1 MMARNETNLPV
12 FGYRAAM
19 RAKPAMSALKALSLV
34 YLASASAFCLAIGL
48 HSDAQWAESV
58 RAAARVAAPFAK
70 GAAETLNEKA
80 IKPSVAWAVQKDE
93 EFFAWLEPPKPMI
106 ARRTPP
112 KKVAPIVQA
121 QRAPAPPP
129 VLRPAIVEP
138 PTKQA
143 VAASPQIAA
152 PPHPA
157 LELAPQAAEPELT
170 PAPDA
175 NPPSAAELARV
186 LSHMK
191 VSLTK
196 ELFGN
201 FELFLYVSKAD
212 HGPWSQR
219 MYVFQKQASG
229 DLNLLYNW
237 PVSTGREMLAP
248 GPSGRL
254 LKTNTPQ
261 GYYELDP
268 DRMYRRYHSGQW
280 DQPMPYAMFFSWEH
294 DGLQTGLAIHGASGD
309 DIALLGNRASAGC
322 VRLAP
327 QNAQFLY
334 RLIRADYRGL
344 APRFAYDRRTATMSN
359 DGLLMHDAD
368 GNLKYVEGYKVL
380 VVIENNGGDNIVAAL
395 F

>member
-1 MMARNETNLPV
+1 
-12 FGYRAAM
+12 
-19 RAKPAMSALKALSLV
+19 MSALRALSLV
-34 YLASASAFCLAIGL
+34 YLTSASAFCLVIAL
-48 HSDAQWAESV
+48 HSNAQWAAGV
-58 RAAARVAAPFAK
+58 RAAARVAAPLARD
-70 GAAETLNEKA
+70 AAEAVNENA
-80 IKPSVAWAVQKDE
+80 VKPSVAWAVRKDR

-106 ARRTPP
+106 ARQTP
-112 KKVAPIVQA
+112 KKPAPIVQA
-121 QRAPAPPP
+121 QRAPSRTPAPPP

-138 PTKQA
+138 PNNQTA
-143 VAASPQIAA
+143 AA

-175 NPPSAAELARV
+175 NPPSAAELANV

-191 VSLTK
+191 LSLTT
-196 ELFGN
+196 ELFEN

-237 PVSTGREMLAP
+237 PVSTGREVFMP
-248 GPSGRL
+248 GPSGQL
-254 LKTNTPQ
+254 LKTDTPQ
-261 GYYELDP
+261 GYYELDR
-268 DRMYRRYHSGQW
+268 DRMYKRYHSAAW
-280 DQPMPYAMFFSWEH
+280 DHSMPYAMFFNWEH
-294 DGLQTGLAIHGASGD
+294 DGLQTGLAIHSATGD
-309 DIALLGNRASAGC
+309 DIALLGKRASAGC

-327 QNAQFLY
+327 QNAQLLF
-334 RLIRADYRGL
+334 RLIRTNYKGL
-344 APRFAYDRRTATMSN
+344 APRFAYDRRTATMNN

>member
-1 MMARNETNLPV
+1 
-12 FGYRAAM
+12 M
-19 RAKPAMSALKALSLV
+19 RAKPAMSALRALSLV
-34 YLASASAFCLAIGL
+34 YLASASTFCLVIAL
-48 HSDAQWAESV
+48 HTDAQWAVGV
-58 RAAARVAAPFAK
+58 RAAARVAAPVVQ

-80 IKPSVAWAVQKDE
+80 IKPSVAWAVQKDQR
-93 EFFAWLEPPKPMI
+93 FFDWLQQPEPQVVHL
-106 ARRTPP
+106 TLP

-121 QRAPAPPP
+121 QRAPAPPI

-138 PTKQA
+138 PNKQTA
-143 VAASPQIAA
+143 VAAA
-152 PPHPA
+152 PPRLASPPHSA
-157 LELAPQAAEPELT
+157 LELAPQVAEPELT

-175 NPPSAAELARV
+175 NPPSAAELANV

-191 VSLTK
+191 LSLTK
-196 ELFGN
+196 ELFEN

-219 MYVFQKQASG
+219 MYAFQKQTNG
-229 DLNLLYNW
+229 DLNLVYNF
-237 PVSTGREMLAP
+237 PVSTGREVLAP
-248 GPSGRL
+248 GPSGQL

-268 DRMYRRYHSGQW
+268 DRIYRHYHSGQW
-280 DQPMPYAMFFSWEH
+280 DQSMPYAMFFNWEH
-294 DGLQTGLAIHGASGD
+294 DGLQTGLAIHSATGD
-309 DIALLGNRASAGC
+309 DIALLGKRASAGC
-322 VRLAP
+322 IRLAP
-327 QNAQFLY
+327 QNAQLLF
-334 RLIRADYRGL
+334 RLIRADYKGL
-344 APRFAYDRRTATMSN
+344 APRFAYDRRTATMNN

>member
-1 MMARNETNLPV
+1 
-12 FGYRAAM
+12 
-19 RAKPAMSALKALSLV
+19 MSALKALSLV
-34 YLASASAFCLAIGL
+34 YLASASAFGVVIAL
-48 HSDAQWAESV
+48 HSDARWAEGV
-58 RAAARVAAPFAK
+58 RSAARVAAPVVK
-70 GAAETLNEKA
+70 SAAETVNEKA
-80 IKPSVAWAVQKDE
+80 VKPSVAWAVQKE
-93 EFFAWLEPPKPMI
+93 KEFFDWLEPRGPLI

-112 KKVAPIVQA
+112 KKPAPVIQA
-121 QRAPAPPP
+121 RRAPAP
-129 VLRPAIVEP
+129 VLRPTIAELP
-138 PTKQA
+138 NKK
-143 VAASPQIAA
+143 AAAA
-152 PPHPA
+152 
-157 LELAPQAAEPELT
+157 

-191 VSLTK
+191 LSLTK
-196 ELFGN
+196 ELVEN

-237 PVSTGREMLAP
+237 PVSTGLEQLLENDA
-248 GPSGRL
+248 GRK

-261 GYYELDP
+261 GYFELDP
-268 DRMYRRYHSGQW
+268 ERMYRRYHSAEW
-280 DQPMPYAMFFSWEH
+280 NRSMPYSMFFSWEH
-294 DGLQTGLAIHGASGD
+294 DGLQTGVAIHSATGD
-309 DIALLGNRASAGC
+309 GITLLGKRASAGC

-327 QNAQFLY
+327 QNAKLLF
-334 RLIRADYRGL
+334 RLIRKDYGGL
-344 APRFAYDRRTATMSN
+344 APRFAYDRRTATMHN

-368 GNLKYVEGYKVL
+368 GKLKYAEGYKVL